1 MSLFKKEKDDFFSAP
16 LNDFEELLHGKKEK
30 TNPIVK
36 GGSMV
41 LYLTVAV
48 AVLACAVMLVLD
60 LAGKT
65 ALGKEAPTDTK
76 VEVTEPVD
84 VSSYPESLQKLYKEN
99 FEAADFVVSYPKEK
113 DKNKK
118 VSLKGYKKVNAM
130 PLFLQWDKQWGYM
143 QYGGDFAGITAD
155 GPMCFAMIGY
165 HFTGDE
171 KFSPDKIITYASEN
185 NYYKKGFGT
194 HPLLFT
200 NGSAE
205 FGLSAVQIT
214 PSSENI
220 IASLQNG
227 SAVVCYMGPGTF
239 ATTSRYVVIH
249 SFSDGYLMINDPNS
263 KINSEKQWLFTDIAS
278 QIKGAWEMSLAS

>member
-1 MSLFKKEKDDFFSAP
+1 MKLFKKEKDDFASAP
-16 LNDFEELLHGKKEK
+16 LNDIEELLYGKKEK
-30 TNPIVK
+30 PNPVVK

-65 ALGKEAPTDTK
+65 ALGTQQPTDSK
-76 VEVTEPVD
+76 VEVTDPID

-99 FEAADFVVSYPKEK
+99 FEAADFVASYPKEK
-113 DKNKK
+113 DKTKK
-118 VSLKGYKKVNAM
+118 VSLKDYKNGDTM

-155 GPMCFAMIGY
+155 GPMCLAMVGY
-165 HFTGDE
+165 HLTGDE
-171 KFSPDKIITYASEN
+171 KFSPDKMITYATEK

-194 HPLLFT
+194 LPAFIVT
-200 NGSAE
+200 GGAE
-205 FGLSAVQIT
+205 LGLSAIQIT

-227 SAVVCYMGPGTF
+227 SCVICYMGSGTF
-239 ATTSRYVVIH
+239 ATAARYVVIH
-249 SFSDGYLMINDPNS
+249 SFSDGYLLINDPNS
-263 KINSEKQWLFTDIAS
+263 KINSQKQWLFTDVAS
-278 QIKGAWEMSLAS
+278 QIKGAWAVSVAG